1 MTRRRV
7 LVRSI
12 GAALAAAL
20 LALGARPPE
29 PAKAAGSDVTVGVIY
44 SKTGFLGS
52 YGQQYMDGFQA
63 GLDYATHGTGMA
75 A

>member
-1 MTRRRV
+1 MARRFALAR
-7 LVRSI
+7 I
-12 GAALAAAL
+12 AALAL
-20 LALGARPPE
+20 VLALGSSAGLA